1 MKNNFLKFFIENSSD
16 IAYEIDLKTKKI
28 KWYKDINTILE
39 YEKTINLTDLDSF
52 ISIIK
57 KTHQKYF
64 LEKLEAPDNIDL
76 KEIKYK
82 IKKNNKDYQEWI
94 DTYTK
99 EDDKIFGICK
109 INYKKLSVEL
119 KKSKK
124 RYQKLFEANKIPV
137 LVTSLKTGR
146 IIKANKAANKFYG
159 YTNKEFKKLHITD
172 INTLPFDEIREEV
185 SKSLTDE
192 KDCFNFKHKIKSGKI
207 IDVEVYTG
215 PISLKKED
223 LLYSI
228 VFDITKR
235 KQALKKLKLS
245 DTIYENTKEGIF
257 ITDLDTRILSVNKAF
272 EDITGYKEEE
282 VLNKKVSIL
291 KSNKH
296 SKAFYNNLWNSIN
309 SKGSWEGE
317 IINKTKRGSFFHQWV
332 TINSVYDDNNQPTN
346 YISVFTDFTK
356 LKEQEQLLR
365 EKDKIMFQQ
374 SKMASMGEMLKNI
387 AHQWRQPLSVIT
399 SSASGL
405 KLKKEFDM
413 LSDEDFNEFAEGILK
428 SATYLS
434 QTIDD
439 FSNYFKNSSDQ
450 EVFLVNDI
458 IEKAIQLTD
467 SSLKSSDITI
477 NTEFKDNCEIFGIK
491 NELIQVLLNIVHN
504 SIDAY
509 KNNSEIKKALY
520 IESNKELLNASISIK
535 DFAGGIEESIIDKIF
550 EPYFTTKHQSQGTGI
565 GLYMSKQIIEDRL
578 NGSIIVNNIEE
589 NGKKGVMFKIL
600 IPLNE
605 SK

>member
-1 MKNNFLKFFIENSSD
+1 MKNNFLKFIIENSSD
-16 IAYEIDLKTKKI
+16 IAYEINLESKKI
-28 KWYKDINTILE
+28 KWYKDLNALLE
-39 YEKTINLTDLDSF
+39 YDKSKNLSDIDSF
-52 ISIIK
+52 IQIIK
-57 KTHQKYF
+57 KSHRNIF
-64 LEKLEAPDNIDL
+64 LEKLTINDAEKRSL
-76 KEIKYK
+76 KYK
-82 IKKNNKDYQEWI
+82 IKKNNKEFQEWI
-94 DTYTK
+94 DTFIK
-99 EDDKIFGICK
+99 DGNKIFGVCK
-109 INYKKLSVEL
+109 INYKKLSLEV
-119 KKSKK
+119 KRSKK

-137 LVTSLKTGR
+137 LVTSLKTGK

-159 YTNKEFKKLHITD
+159 YTSKEFKKLHITD
-172 INTLPFDEIREEV
+172 INTLPYEDLQKDIQ
-185 SKSLTDE
+185 KALTDE
-192 KDCFNFKHKIKSGKI
+192 KECFNFKHKIKTGKI

-215 PISLKKED
+215 PISLKKEN
-223 LLYSI
+223 LIYSI

-272 EDITGYKEEE
+272 EDITGYKEKE

-296 SKAFYNNLWNSIN
+296 SKAFYNNLWSSIK

-317 IINKTKRGSFFHQWV
+317 IINKNKRGDFFHQWV
-332 TINSVYDDNNQPTN
+332 TINCVYDDNNQPTN

-356 LKEQEQLLR
+356 LKEQENLLR

-405 KLKKEFDM
+405 KLKKEFGM

-450 EVFLVNDI
+450 EVFLVNDV

-467 SSLKSSDITI
+467 SSLKSLDINV
-477 NTEFKDNCEIFGIK
+477 NTNFEKDSKIFGIK
-491 NELIQVLLNIVHN
+491 NELIQVLLNIINN
-504 SIDAY
+504 SKDAY
-509 KNNSEIKKALY
+509 KNSKDIKKT
-520 IESNKELLNASISIK
+520 IEIETKEELLNASITIK
-535 DFAGGIEESIIDKIF
+535 DFAGGIDEGILDKIF

-565 GLYMSKQIIEDRL
+565 GLYMSKQIVEDRL
-578 NGSIIVNNIEE
+578 NGSINVQNINED
-589 NGKKGVMFKIL
+589 NKKGVMFKIL
-600 IPLNE
+600 IPINE
-605 SK
+605 KN

>member
-1 MKNNFLKFFIENSSD
+1 MKNNFLKFLIENSSD
-16 IAYEIDLKTKKI
+16 IAYEINLETKEINWHKDL
-28 KWYKDINTILE
+28 NALLE
-39 YEKTINLTDLDSF
+39 YDKSKNLSDIDSF
-52 ISIIK
+52 IQIIK
-57 KTHQKYF
+57 KSHRNIF
-64 LEKLEAPDNIDL
+64 LEKLTINDTE
-76 KEIKYK
+76 KRSIKYK
-82 IKKNNKDYQEWI
+82 IKKNNKEFQEWI
-94 DTYTK
+94 DTFIK
-99 EDDKIFGICK
+99 DGNKIFGVCK
-109 INYKKLSVEL
+109 INYKKLSLEL
-119 KKSKK
+119 KRSKK

-137 LVTSLKTGR
+137 LVTSLKTGK

-159 YTNKEFKKLHITD
+159 YTSKEFKKLHITD
-172 INTLPFDEIREEV
+172 INTLPYEDLQKDIQ
-185 SKSLTDE
+185 KALTDE
-192 KDCFNFKHKIKSGKI
+192 KECFNFKHKIKTGKI

-215 PISLKKED
+215 PISLKKEN
-223 LLYSI
+223 LIYSI

-257 ITDLDTRILSVNKAF
+257 ITDLETRFLSVNKAF

-282 VLNKKVSIL
+282 VLHKKVKIL

-296 SKAFYNNLWNSIN
+296 SKAFYNNLWSSIK

-317 IINKTKRGSFFHQWV
+317 ITNRNKKGELFHQWV
-332 TINSVYDDNNQPTN
+332 TINTVYDENNKPIN

-405 KLKKEFDM
+405 KLKKEFGI
-413 LSDEDFNEFAEGILK
+413 LSDEDFSEFAEGILK
-428 SATYLS
+428 STNYLS

-439 FSNYFKNSSDQ
+439 FSNYFKNSSDK
-450 EVFLVNDI
+450 EVFLVNDV

-467 SSLKSSDITI
+467 SSLKSYDISIQTQF
-477 NTEFKDNCEIFGIK
+477 NDNCEIYGIK
-491 NELIQVLLNIVHN
+491 NELIQVLLNIIN
-504 SIDAY
+504 NAKDAY
-509 KNNSEIKKALY
+509 KDKNKNQQIVQ
-520 IESNKELLNASISIK
+520 IESKKELLNACIIIK
-535 DFAGGIEESIIDKIF
+535 DYAGGINENIIDKIF

-578 NGSIIVNNIEE
+578 NGSISVENIQKEE
-589 NGKKGVMFKIL
+589 EKGVAFKIL
-600 IPLNE
+600 VPI
-605 SK
+605 SKKS

>member
-1 MKNNFLKFFIENSSD
+1 MKNNFLKFLIENSSD
-16 IAYEIDLKTKKI
+16 IAYEINLETKEINWHKDL
-28 KWYKDINTILE
+28 NALLE
-39 YEKTINLTDLDSF
+39 YDKSKNLSDIDSF
-52 ISIIK
+52 IQIIK
-57 KTHQKYF
+57 KSHRNIF
-64 LEKLEAPDNIDL
+64 LEKLTINDTE
-76 KEIKYK
+76 KRSIKYK
-82 IKKNNKDYQEWI
+82 IKKNNKEFQEWI
-94 DTYTK
+94 DTFIK
-99 EDDKIFGICK
+99 DGNKIFGVCK
-109 INYKKLSVEL
+109 INYKKLSLEL
-119 KKSKK
+119 KRSKK

-137 LVTSLKTGR
+137 LVTSLKTGK

-159 YTNKEFKKLHITD
+159 YTSKEFKKLHITD
-172 INTLPFDEIREEV
+172 INTLPYEDLQKDIQ
-185 SKSLTDE
+185 KALTDE
-192 KDCFNFKHKIKSGKI
+192 KECFNFKHKIKTGKI

-215 PISLKKED
+215 PISLKKEN
-223 LLYSI
+223 LIYSI

-257 ITDLDTRILSVNKAF
+257 ITDLETRFLSVNKAF

-282 VLNKKVSIL
+282 VLHKKVKIL

-296 SKAFYNNLWNSIN
+296 SKAFYNNLWSSIK

-317 IINKTKRGSFFHQWV
+317 ITNRNKKGELFHQWV
-332 TINSVYDDNNQPTN
+332 TINTVYDENNKPIN

-405 KLKKEFDM
+405 KLKKEFGI
-413 LSDEDFNEFAEGILK
+413 LSDEDFSEFAEGILK
-428 SATYLS
+428 STNYLS

-439 FSNYFKNSSDQ
+439 FSNYFKNSSDK
-450 EVFLVNDI
+450 EVFLVNDV

-467 SSLKSSDITI
+467 SSLKSYDISIQTQF
-477 NTEFKDNCEIFGIK
+477 NDNCEIYGIK
-491 NELIQVLLNIVHN
+491 NELIQVLLNIIN
-504 SIDAY
+504 NAKDAY
-509 KNNSEIKKALY
+509 KDKNKNQQIVQ
-520 IESNKELLNASISIK
+520 IESKKELLNACIIIK
-535 DFAGGIEESIIDKIF
+535 DYAGGINENIIDKIF

-578 NGSIIVNNIEE
+578 NGSISVENIQKEE
-589 NGKKGVMFKIL
+589 EKGVAFKIL
-600 IPLNE
+600 VPI
-605 SK
+605 SKKN

>member
-1 MKNNFLKFFIENSSD
+1 MKNNFLKFLIENSSD
-16 IAYEIDLKTKKI
+16 IAYEINLETKEINWHKDLNALLEYDKSKNLS
-28 KWYKDINTILE
+28 DIN
-39 YEKTINLTDLDSF
+39 SF
-52 ISIIK
+52 IQIIK
-57 KTHQKYF
+57 KSHRNIF
-64 LEKLEAPDNIDL
+64 LEKLTINDTE
-76 KEIKYK
+76 KRSIKYK
-82 IKKNNKDYQEWI
+82 IKKNNKEFQEWI
-94 DTYTK
+94 DTFIK
-99 EDDKIFGICK
+99 DGNKIFGVCK
-109 INYKKLSVEL
+109 INYKKLSLEL
-119 KKSKK
+119 KRSKK

-137 LVTSLKTGR
+137 LVTSLKTGK

-159 YTNKEFKKLHITD
+159 YTSKEFKKLHITD
-172 INTLPFDEIREEV
+172 INTLPYEDLQKDIQ
-185 SKSLTDE
+185 KALTDE
-192 KDCFNFKHKIKSGKI
+192 KECFNFKHKIKTGKI

-215 PISLKKED
+215 PISLKKEN
-223 LLYSI
+223 LIYSI

-257 ITDLDTRILSVNKAF
+257 ITDLETRFLSVNKAF

-282 VLNKKVSIL
+282 VLHKKVKIL

-296 SKAFYNNLWNSIN
+296 SKAFYNNLWSSIK

-317 IINKTKRGSFFHQWV
+317 ITNRNKKGELFHQWV
-332 TINSVYDDNNQPTN
+332 TINTVYDENNKPIN

-405 KLKKEFDM
+405 KLKKEFGI
-413 LSDEDFNEFAEGILK
+413 LSDEDFSEFAEGILK
-428 SATYLS
+428 STNYLS

-439 FSNYFKNSSDQ
+439 FSNYFKNSSDK
-450 EVFLVNDI
+450 EIFLVNDV

-467 SSLKSSDITI
+467 SSLKSYDISIQTQF
-477 NTEFKDNCEIFGIK
+477 NDNCEIYGIK
-491 NELIQVLLNIVHN
+491 NELIQVLLNIIN
-504 SIDAY
+504 NAKDAY
-509 KNNSEIKKALY
+509 KDKTKNQQIVQ
-520 IESNKELLNASISIK
+520 IESKKELLNACIIIK
-535 DFAGGIEESIIDKIF
+535 DYAGGINENIIDKIF

-578 NGSIIVNNIEE
+578 NGSISVENIQKEE
-589 NGKKGVMFKIL
+589 EKGVAFKIL
-600 IPLNE
+600 VPI
-605 SK
+605 SKKS

>member
-1 MKNNFLKFFIENSSD
+1 MKNNFLKFIIENSSD
-16 IAYEIDLKTKKI
+16 IAYEINLESKKI
-28 KWYKDINTILE
+28 KWYKDLNALLE
-39 YEKTINLTDLDSF
+39 YDKSKNLSDIDSF
-52 ISIIK
+52 IQIIK
-57 KTHQKYF
+57 KSHRNIF
-64 LEKLEAPDNIDL
+64 LEKLTINDTEKRSL
-76 KEIKYK
+76 KYK
-82 IKKNNKDYQEWI
+82 IKKNNKEFQEWI
-94 DTYTK
+94 DTFIK
-99 EDDKIFGICK
+99 DGNKIFGVCK
-109 INYKKLSVEL
+109 INYKKLSLEV
-119 KKSKK
+119 KRSKK

-137 LVTSLKTGR
+137 LVTSLKTGK

-159 YTNKEFKKLHITD
+159 YTSKEFKKLHITD
-172 INTLPFDEIREEV
+172 INTLPYEDLQKDIQ
-185 SKSLTDE
+185 KALTDE
-192 KDCFNFKHKIKSGKI
+192 KECFNFKHKIKTGKI

-215 PISLKKED
+215 PISLKKEN
-223 LLYSI
+223 LIYSI

-272 EDITGYKEEE
+272 EDITGYKEKE

-296 SKAFYNNLWNSIN
+296 SKAFYNNLWSSIK

-317 IINKTKRGSFFHQWV
+317 IINKNKRGDFFHQWV
-332 TINSVYDDNNQPTN
+332 TINCVYDDNNQPTN

-356 LKEQEQLLR
+356 LKEQENLLR

-405 KLKKEFDM
+405 KLKKEFGM

-450 EVFLVNDI
+450 EVFLVNDV

-467 SSLKSSDITI
+467 SSLKSLDINVHT
-477 NTEFKDNCEIFGIK
+477 NFEKDSKIFGIK
-491 NELIQVLLNIVHN
+491 NELIQVLLNIINN
-504 SIDAY
+504 SKDAY
-509 KNNSEIKKALY
+509 KNSKDIKKT
-520 IESNKELLNASISIK
+520 IEIETKEELLNASITIK
-535 DFAGGIEESIIDKIF
+535 DFAGGIDEGILDKIF

-565 GLYMSKQIIEDRL
+565 GLYMSKQIVEDRL
-578 NGSIIVNNIEE
+578 NGSINVQNINED
-589 NGKKGVMFKIL
+589 NKKGVMFKIL
-600 IPLNE
+600 IPINE
-605 SK
+605 KN

>member
-1 MKNNFLKFFIENSSD
+1 MKNNFLKFIVENSSD
-16 IAYEIDLKTKKI
+16 IAYEIDLKTRKI

-39 YEKTINLTDLDSF
+39 YEKEKNLSNIDSF
-52 ISIIK
+52 IEIIK
-57 KTHQKYF
+57 KNHQKYF
-64 LEKLEAPDNIDL
+64 LEKIDSKDNEQ

-94 DTYTK
+94 DTFIK
-99 EDDKIFGICK
+99 EENKIYGICK

-137 LVTSLKTGR
+137 LVTSLKTG
-146 IIKANKAANKFYG
+146 KLVKVNKAANKFYG

-172 INTLPFDEIREEV
+172 INTLPFDEIRSEV
-185 SKSLTDE
+185 SKSLNGD
-192 KDCFNFKHKIKSGKI
+192 KDCFNFKHKIKSGKV

-215 PISLKKED
+215 PISLKNED

-282 VLNKKVSIL
+282 VVNKKVSIL

-296 SKAFYNNLWNSIN
+296 SKAFYNNLWGSIK

-317 IINKTKRGSFFHQWV
+317 IINRNKRGNFFHQWV
-332 TINSVYDDNNQPTN
+332 TINSVYDDNNKPTN

-405 KLKKEFDM
+405 KLKKEFGM

-450 EVFLVNDI
+450 EVFLVNDV

-467 SSLKSSDITI
+467 SSLKSWDISV
-477 NTEFKDNCEIFGIK
+477 NTNFKKDCEIFGIK
-491 NELIQVLLNIVHN
+491 NELIQVLLNIINN
-504 SIDAY
+504 SKDAY
-509 KNNSEIKKALY
+509 KNQKDIKKV
-520 IESNKELLNASISIK
+520 IEIETKEELLNSSITIK
-535 DFAGGIEESIIDKIF
+535 DFAGGIDEGILDKIF

-578 NGSIIVNNIEE
+578 NGSINVENIYED
-589 NGKKGVMFKIL
+589 NKKGVMFKIL
-600 IPLNE
+600 IPINE
-605 SK
+605 NK

>member
-1 MKNNFLKFFIENSSD
+1 MKNNFLKFLIENSSD
-16 IAYEIDLKTKKI
+16 IAYEINLETKEINWHKDL
-28 KWYKDINTILE
+28 NALLE
-39 YEKTINLTDLDSF
+39 YDKSKNLSDIDSF
-52 ISIIK
+52 IQIIK
-57 KTHQKYF
+57 KSHRNIF
-64 LEKLEAPDNIDL
+64 LEKLTINDTE
-76 KEIKYK
+76 KRSIKYK
-82 IKKNNKDYQEWI
+82 IKKNNKEFQEWI
-94 DTYTK
+94 DTFIK
-99 EDDKIFGICK
+99 DGNKIFGVCK
-109 INYKKLSVEL
+109 INYKKLSLEL
-119 KKSKK
+119 KRSKK

-137 LVTSLKTGR
+137 LVTSLKTGK

-159 YTNKEFKKLHITD
+159 YTSKEFKKLHITD
-172 INTLPFDEIREEV
+172 INTLPYEDLQKDIQ
-185 SKSLTDE
+185 KALTDE
-192 KDCFNFKHKIKSGKI
+192 KECFNFKHKIKTGKI

-215 PISLKKED
+215 PISLKKEN
-223 LLYSI
+223 LIYSI

-257 ITDLDTRILSVNKAF
+257 ITDLETRFLSVNKAF

-282 VLNKKVSIL
+282 VLHKKVKIL

-296 SKAFYNNLWNSIN
+296 SKAFYNNLWSSIK

-317 IINKTKRGSFFHQWV
+317 ITNRNKKGELFHQWV
-332 TINSVYDDNNQPTN
+332 TINTVYDENNKPIN

-405 KLKKEFDM
+405 KLKKEFGI
-413 LSDEDFNEFAEGILK
+413 LSDEDFSEFAEGILK
-428 SATYLS
+428 STNYLS

-439 FSNYFKNSSDQ
+439 FSNYFKNSSDK
-450 EVFLVNDI
+450 EVFHVNNV

-467 SSLKSSDITI
+467 SSLKSYDISIQTQF
-477 NTEFKDNCEIFGIK
+477 NDNCEIYGIK
-491 NELIQVLLNIVHN
+491 NELIQVLLNIIN
-504 SIDAY
+504 NAKDAY
-509 KNNSEIKKALY
+509 KDKNKNQQIVQ
-520 IESNKELLNASISIK
+520 IESKKELLNACIIIK
-535 DFAGGIEESIIDKIF
+535 DYAGGINENIIDKIF

-578 NGSIIVNNIEE
+578 NGSISVENIQKEE
-589 NGKKGVMFKIL
+589 EKGVAFKIL
-600 IPLNE
+600 VPI
-605 SK
+605 SKKS